1 MCVRQSDRVLHRIT
15 TAETLHPYGIK
26 IDTAADAARALAPL
40 AGSMAE
46 GLFAVGLVGAS
57 LFGATVLPLATA
69 YVVTEAF
76 GLERGIARSFR
87 DAPVF
92 IGIYTA
98 TLGLG
103 AAVALIP
110 HRPLVN

>member
-1 MCVRQSDRVLHRIT
+1 
-15 TAETLHPYGIK
+15 
-26 IDTAADAARALAPL
+26 
-40 AGSMAE
+40 MAE